1 MNFSWPQRAAG
12 KSARRSAARIGLV
25 GIAAVTVA
33 GTAALTAPAISAMA
47 ATGTNP
53 TTTVVTNPLFP
64 ITEPVDTPATVNFE
78 VTDNVAGGPA
88 PTGTVNITTAA
99 PWADNAGLPAGT
111 VYQCTADLTPAAGVN
126 GDGLAYST
134 GSCAT
139 GGVGWGFIELGAT
152 YSGDA
157 NNATSDTDGTEIKIV
172 NLYPTTTTV
181 TAPTGTAGKAV
192 TLAATLGGPAKT
204 DPGNVLAASPEI
216 ESAVPPNPD
225 TINFTITNAAD
236 DVVATCP
243 YVPLA
248 GGTTA
253 PANYADCTV
262 PATLAAG
269 KYNVTAVFAGDEYAA
284 GATATG
290 TLTVNAP
297 KSSTTTKMSGV
308 SGYVGGKTTLAAKV
322 TGGSTPTGTVKFVW
336 GGKTLC
342 SASLS
347 KGAAH
352 CTHVFTGVGSLKVQA
367 VYEGDSTHN
376 TSSSAVATVKVT
388 KQPTSVKVSAS
399 KATTGKAV
407 KLTATV
413 KALSAATGTVT
424 FYVNGHKVGTAKV
437 SGGKASWSYTW
448 HATGTYKVTAVYGGN
463 STHLGSKGAVS
474 VKVG

>member
-12 KSARRSAARIGLV
+12 KSVRRSAARIGLV

-33 GTAALTAPAISAMA
+33 GAAALAAPAMSAMA

-64 ITEPVDTPATVNFE
+64 ITEPVDTPATVDFE

-111 VYQCTADLTPAAGVN
+111 VYQCTADLSPAAGVN

-192 TLAATLGGPAKT
+192 TLAATLGGPAIK

-236 DVVATCP
+236 AVVATCP

-262 PATLAAG
+262 PGTLAAG

-284 GATATG
+284 GATGTG
-290 TLTVNAP
+290 TLTVSAP
-297 KSSTTTKMSGV
+297 KIATATKLAGV
-308 SGYVGGKTTLAAKV
+308 SAYAGAKTTLAATV
-322 TGGSTPTGTVKFVW
+322 AGGSSPTGTVKFVS
-336 GGKTLC
+336 GSKTLC
-342 SASLS
+342 SASVS

-352 CTHVFTGVGSLKVQA
+352 CTYTFGSVGSVSVKA
-367 VYEGDSTHN
+367 VYGGDATHSA
-376 TSSSAVATVKVT
+376 SSSAAATVKVT
-388 KQPTSVKVSAS
+388 KQHTSVKVTAS
-399 KATTGKAV
+399 KASTGKAV
-407 KLTATV
+407 KLTVTV

-424 FYVNGHKVGTAKV
+424 IYVNGHKVGTAKV
-437 SGGKASWSYTW
+437 SGGKATYSYTW
-448 HATGTYKVTAVYGGN
+448 HAAGTYKVTAVYGGN
-463 STHLGSKGAVS
+463 STHLASNGAVS